1 MLNTEGRRNKYY
13 VFGVIKMQA
22 VLFYA
27 VDISFIFCVQQK
39 LHADAIVGFEFILDT
54 RFPAIQFR
62 PRSRAT
68 FKFGWRVH

>member
-1 MLNTEGRRNKYY
+1 MLSTEGRRNKYY

-39 LHADAIVGFEFILDT
+39 LHADVIVGFEFILDT
-54 RFPAIQFR
+54 RGAYHLQKP
-62 PRSRAT
+62 SGW
-68 FKFGWRVH
+68 KFQT